1 MNKEEKI
8 ERMMQAMLAKKT
20 GDDSLKLKG
29 FERFYLFT
37 NEHLNVFLK
46 RIDVREKRV
55 LTVGSSGDQILYS
68 LLNGAREVVCVDV
81 CPFAEYYYNL
91 KVACI
96 KNLSYEEFV
105 QLVDASENILSPE
118 VYRKISHDIYG
129 ESREFWDNLYLE
141 GFNHYEFLI
150 NRANVKLMGN
160 AVYMNNK
167 SEYNK
172 LQNILRVPQAVLFLE
187 ADIRELPEILH
198 EEDKYDVMLFSNIIQ
213 YAHSWNGGQTQEC
226 GEYQFLTIMKK
237 LVKNLNPNGVMQI
250 DYAYKNRLGK
260 YKKYTKLLGGQ
271 ISSAAVSFQAGPIV
285 YRPNSEQEVA
295 EM

>member
-29 FERFYLFT
+29 FERFYLYT

-68 LLNGAREVVCVDV
+68 LLNGAKEVVCVDV
-81 CPFAEYYYNL
+81 CPFAEYYYRL

-96 KNLSYEEFV
+96 KNLTFEEFDS
-105 QLVDASENILSPE
+105 LVNGSEEIFSPV
-118 VYRKISHDIYG
+118 VYRKVSHDITG
-129 ESREFWDNLYLE
+129 DAREFWDSLYLD
-141 GFNHYEFLI
+141 GFNHKECLI
-150 NRANVKLMGN
+150 TRANVRLMGN
-160 AVYMNNK
+160 AIYLNNK
-167 SEYNK
+167 DLYNK
-172 LQNILRVPQAVLFLE
+172 LQKTLSKPQAVLFLQ
-187 ADIRELPEILH
+187 ADIRDLPDILQ

-213 YAHSWNGGQTQEC
+213 YAHTWNGGQTQEC
-226 GEYQFLTIMKK
+226 GEMEFLTIMKK
-237 LVKNLNPNGVMQI
+237 LVKNLNSNGVMQI

-271 ISSAAVSFQAGPIV
+271 ISSAAVSFQAGPIL

-295 EM
+295 EI